1 VSVIKRAIGGNSN
14 MMLAKWLPLIFATMY
29 WTGNSFSQG
38 AGCDEGVI
46 RMPDRNG
53 TIQICS
59 SLAKQVPEL
68 SKQLQ
73 NIAKAMGDEKSQ
85 IAELTR
91 LVKSMNNVSRGIGT
105 DRQGEML
112 KNLSSQISYS
122 ESKGPEYSRKALDN
136 LSDSFEDLQ
145 NQMMKS
151 ISNPGGA
158 EALSN
163 ALKGPVGESIAKLEL
178 NNASRQLNEINVRLG
193 KIEGKID
200 RIDTKIDALM
210 GGDKNG
216 LITNPINISQKYN
229 NARVL
234 SQRGEVDNALK
245 LYEQMLDEK
254 IIYADPIMD
263 MILLAK
269 KAYGSSGA
277 KDYIQKTFSR
287 IKNRP
292 EYYFALEQVGDQP
305 VDGAWDVVLKN
316 SDSFPPLIDA
326 YFNNY
331 EKYCMQKYPPIS
343 DKRFSVCREEILK
356 LEKIDSIILNLDS
369 KKKSGEYSNF
379 FLDSYKAKD
388 YSENMWNAIYLQ
400 SLRNSKERREDN
412 IKRVAEQALE
422 SEKLIAEVKATQAA
436 NRKSMEKSMAE
447 VKKKI
452 DPNGIHDKYRALV
465 SESES
470 LYRCSHGNK
479 YAFHKDGI
487 KIFNYREEDITNKY
501 SNIRI
506 DKKMVYFTAKATSGI
521 GDVNYVLDTNELIL
535 TQVVENP
542 TPQSQYFMEEKCKR
556 VK

>member
-1 VSVIKRAIGGNSN
+1 VIKRVISSNSIAI
-14 MMLAKWLPLIFATMY
+14 LAKSLPLIFATIF

-73 NIAKAMGDEKSQ
+73 NITKAMGDEKSQ

-112 KNLSSQISYS
+112 KNLSSQITYS

-145 NQMMKS
+145 NQMMRS

-158 EALSN
+158 EVLSN
-163 ALKGPVGESIAKLEL
+163 ALKGSVGESIAKLEL

-254 IIYADPIMD
+254 IIYSDPIMD
-263 MILLAK
+263 MVLLAK
-269 KAYGSSGA
+269 KTYGSSGA

-292 EYYFALEQVGDQP
+292 EYYFALEQVSDKP
-305 VDGAWDVVLKN
+305 VDGAWDVVISSTDTFTPLIIAYLDNHERYCQSMYPPQNDRFPEMKFTNCRHQILRLKN
-316 SDSFPPLIDA
+316 IDSVV
-326 YFNNY
+326 
-331 EKYCMQKYPPIS
+331 S
-343 DKRFSVCREEILK
+343 K
-356 LEKIDSIILNLDS
+356 LES
-369 KKKSGEYSNF
+369 KTKSGELSNF
-379 FLDSYKAKD
+379 FLDPYKAKE
-388 YSENMWNAIYLQ
+388 YSENMWNSMYLRAVANAQ
-400 SLRNSKERREDN
+400 VSLEKMPEAM
-412 IKRVAEQALE
+412 KRQEETL
-422 SEKLIAEVKATQAA
+422 SAA
-436 NRKSMEKSMAE
+436 NNAMKMIEDA
-447 VKKKI
+447 KKKQQ
-452 DPNGIHDKYRALV
+452 DYFDEKKSKYPYL
-465 SESES
+465 
-470 LYRCSHGNK
+470 
-479 YAFHKDGI
+479 FKD
-487 KIFNYREEDITNKY
+487 
-501 SNIRI
+501 
-506 DKKMVYFTAKATSGI
+506 
-521 GDVNYVLDTNELIL
+521 
-535 TQVVENP
+535 
-542 TPQSQYFMEEKCKR
+542 
-556 VK
+556 